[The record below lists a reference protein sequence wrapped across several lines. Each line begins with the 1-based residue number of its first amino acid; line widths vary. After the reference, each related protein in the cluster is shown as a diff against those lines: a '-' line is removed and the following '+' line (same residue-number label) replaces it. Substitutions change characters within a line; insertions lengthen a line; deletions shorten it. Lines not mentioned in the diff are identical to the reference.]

1 MYSTKALSIKQ
12 DKSGITIDYNDG
24 IEMDYLL
31 DFLTNKDILY
41 TTKKNSIHITCDISE
56 SLIEFH
62 KKHKH
67 ILPHELSCAVFRDL
81 SQQLTTLEERG
92 FVLDHLYRKDTI
104 VLNEA
109 VFLYVG
115 AHHIVSKYSEKGS
128 FPDTMYQLGVY
139 IIKLH
144 FNKDVTKE
152 KYILKKVIEP
162 IYYTPLYWSLLRC
175 TDKVPENRV
184 LVYI

>member
-81 SQQLTTLEERG
+81 SQQLNSRRTG
-92 FVLDHLYRKDTI
+92 FCARSFIPQRY
-104 VLNEA
+104 
-109 VFLYVG
+109 
-115 AHHIVSKYSEKGS
+115 YSFK
-128 FPDTMYQLGVY
+128 
-139 IIKLH
+139 
-144 FNKDVTKE
+144 
-152 KYILKKVIEP
+152 
-162 IYYTPLYWSLLRC
+162 
-175 TDKVPENRV
+175 
-184 LVYI
+184 